1 MNVVTAEAT
10 GVLGKALRSCQTID
24 HYLFERMAPKQR
36 RSTPD
41 LVFYCLSRSGDFPV
55 YLTMTGLLAAF
66 GNAAAYRFLLAVVI
80 GFALELPL
88 YKTMK
93 SVLKRRRPCILFPSV
108 RNAVPLPDYYSFPS
122 GHTAGAFMVAHL
134 AHAFFVSSSFP
145 VYTWAVLVGYSR
157 VYNRVHFPADVLAGA
172 LLGHAC
178 GMLAM
183 LFV

>member
-1 MNVVTAEAT
+1 
-10 GVLGKALRSCQTID
+10 
-24 HYLFERMAPKQR
+24 
-36 RSTPD
+36 
-41 LVFYCLSRSGDFPV
+41 
-55 YLTMTGLLAAF
+55 
-66 GNAAAYRFLLAVVI
+66 
-80 GFALELPL
+80 
-88 YKTMK
+88 
-93 SVLKRRRPCILFPSV
+93 
-108 RNAVPLPDYYSFPS
+108 
-122 GHTAGAFMVAHL
+122 MVAHL